1 MSLKSNF
8 YLKILLVI
16 VVMIQVFCKEQ
27 TEQRMPI
34 ATKPSPKTDTTLT
47 ENFATAQIILDIETA
62 SGIIL
67 AYSNLDLYAPVN
79 NKGKYKVKTFLVDN
93 GDNGPF
99 SSFTIVDKAVIS
111 KNGEINV
118 LLSFEV
124 QTQRLIWET
133 IQGKLT
139 GAYGQSSFKE
149 SLKSE
154 GGSLKGTATLVFDD
168 KSMNLL
174 SQHSVINENMDSGF
188 NKNNSNFEEWYPFAA
203 KHLKVRLA
211 TNIHWTNA
219 SCKDLRCTTGQMK
232 EQK

>member
-16 VVMIQVFCKEQ
+16 VVMIQVFCNEQ
-27 TEQRMPI
+27 TEQSKPI
-34 ATKPSPKTDTTLT
+34 TTKSSPKTDTTLT

-62 SGIIL
+62 SGNIL

-99 SSFTIVDKAVIS
+99 ISFTIVDKAVIS
-111 KNGEINV
+111 KNGEIKV

-133 IQGKLT
+133 EQGKLT
-139 GAYGQSSFKE
+139 GAYGQSSFKQAI
-149 SLKSE
+149 KSE
-154 GGSLKGTATLVFDD
+154 GGSLKGTAALVFDE

-174 SQHSVINENMDSGF
+174 SQNSVINENMDSGF
-188 NKNNSNFEEWYPFAA
+188 KNDDSSFEKWYQFAA

-211 TNIHWTNA
+211 TSIHWTNA
-219 SCKDLRCTTGQMK
+219 ACKDLNCTTGQMRENK
-232 EQK
+232 